1 MREIQVSD
9 EYLDSLCDWMM
20 EWVKKDSSLTIPQF
34 LKERGIGYPYF
45 KFFIWRSPKVNN
57 VYEVMKSTLFCK
69 WLNMGLYDKD
79 LSQHK
84 AKILMRYIN
93 LYDSHGFDLQQEAK
107 NEESVATKTAELNY
121 ITENYAQEKLNAT
134 YQSFYDRN
142 VNKRRDRKETK

>member
-1 MREIQVSD
+1 
-9 EYLDSLCDWMM
+9 
-20 EWVKKDSSLTIPQF
+20 
-34 LKERGIGYPYF
+34 
-45 KFFIWRSPKVNN
+45 
-57 VYEVMKSTLFCK
+57 
-69 WLNMGLYDKD
+69 MGLYDKD

-107 NEESVATKTAELNY
+107 NEEAVATKTAELNY

-134 YQSFYDRN
+134 YQPFYDRN